1 MKALSIPVF
10 RNYIFGAFFSEAG
23 NQMQTVAVAWQVYEI
38 TRNPAALALIG
49 LSHIL
54 PILGLSL
61 IGGVAADKIDRK
73 KILIISQSTMAILAF
88 SLFSLTSLNLI
99 NEWIIYGV
107 LLLSGIAQAFSM
119 PARQAILPNL
129 VPGKFFMNAISLHTL
144 QFQTATMTGPA
155 VAGLMIAGFGVASV
169 YLFNSISF
177 LIFIASILSIKKSLN
192 VEHSDVEFNLKS
204 IKEGIHFVFKTPIL
218 YSTMILDF
226 LATFFGTANIL
237 MPVFAKDILHVGPQ
251 GLGLLYS
258 APALGGVIAGIML
271 SSIPKIKNQ
280 GKIILGSVILYG
292 LATIGFGLSK
302 VLPISLVFLVLV
314 GFGDMTSTIIR
325 NTIRQMVTPDRLRGR
340 MVSIMRMFFQG
351 GPQLGEIE
359 AGLLA
364 KAIGGGP
371 TVIIGGVGVV
381 LITTFIAFKNKNLRN
396 YTPLDKL

>member
-99 NEWIIYGV
+99 NEWIIYGI

-169 YLFNSISF
+169 YLFNSVSF

>member
-1 MKALSIPVF
+1 MKALTIPTF
-10 RNYIFGAFFSEAG
+10 RNYIFGAFFSETG
-23 NQMQTVAVAWQVYEI
+23 NQMQTIAVAWHVYEL
-38 TRNPAALALIG
+38 TANPAALALIG

-73 KILIISQSTMAILAF
+73 KILIISQSSMAILAF
-88 SLFSLTSLNLI
+88 SLFSLTTLNLI
-99 NEWIIYGV
+99 NEWMIYGV
-107 LLLSGIAQAFSM
+107 LLLSGVAQAFSM

-155 VAGLMIAGFGVASV
+155 VAGLMIAGFGVSSV
-169 YLFNSISF
+169 YFFNSISF

-204 IKEGIHFVFKTPIL
+204 IKEGIQFVFKTPIL

-237 MPVFAKDILHVGPQ
+237 MPVFAKDVLHVGPQ

-258 APALGGVIAGIML
+258 APALGGVIAGILMSL
-271 SSIPKIKNQ
+271 VPKIKNQ
-280 GKIILGSVILYG
+280 GKIILVSVILYG
-292 LATIGFGLSK
+292 LATIGFGLSN
-302 VLPISLVFLVLV
+302 SLHIALAFLVVV

-325 NTIRQMVTPDRLRGR
+325 NTIRQMVTPDHLRGR
-340 MVSIMRMFFQG
+340 MTSIMRMFFQG

-364 KAIGGGP
+364 KAIGAPLTVVVGGIG
-371 TVIIGGVGVV
+371 VI
-381 LITTFIAFKNKNLRN
+381 LITSIIALKNKSLRN
-396 YTPLDKL
+396 YKD

>member
-1 MKALSIPVF
+1 
-10 RNYIFGAFFSEAG
+10 
-23 NQMQTVAVAWQVYEI
+23 
-38 TRNPAALALIG
+38 
-49 LSHIL
+49 
-54 PILGLSL
+54 
-61 IGGVAADKIDRK
+61 
-73 KILIISQSTMAILAF
+73 
-88 SLFSLTSLNLI
+88 
-99 NEWIIYGV
+99 
-107 LLLSGIAQAFSM
+107 
-119 PARQAILPNL
+119 
-129 VPGKFFMNAISLHTL
+129 MNAISLHTL

-169 YLFNSISF
+169 YLFNSVSF

-218 YSTMILDF
+218 YSTIILDF

-325 NTIRQMVTPDRLRGR
+325 NTIRQMVTPDRLRPSLEKHSHNR
-340 MVSIMRMFFQG
+340 KNPT
-351 GPQLGEIE
+351 PQTIWCNHLPDGISD
-359 AGLLA
+359 
-364 KAIGGGP
+364 
-371 TVIIGGVGVV
+371 
-381 LITTFIAFKNKNLRN
+381 NC
-396 YTPLDKL
+396 

>member
-169 YLFNSISF
+169 YLFNSVSF